1 MGTLRPISTDSDGVY
16 SDRQYTN
23 AYPVSIRWQAAD
35 FKTTVSQTTSTGV
48 NPTSTADSSA
58 SSSGLSTGAKI
69 GIGVGV
75 SLGVTLAI
83 LLILATFCVRRRRRQ
98 NDKPRPAEMAASTKF
113 TTELASDRTTT
124 RAELDGAA
132 PPELLGTSRA
142 ELDSST
148 RAELDTSTRAEL
160 GS

>member
-1 MGTLRPISTDSDGVY
+1 MGTLRPISTDSNGVY

-35 FKTTVSQTTSTGV
+35 FKTTAPQTTSTGV
-48 NPTSTADSSA
+48 KSTNPADSLA
-58 SSSGLSTGAKI
+58 PSSGLSTGAKI

-75 SLGVTLAI
+75 SLGVILATV
-83 LLILATFCVRRRRRQ
+83 LILATFCVRRRRRQ
-98 NDKPRPAEMAASTKF
+98 NDKPQLAEMPASTNF

-124 RAELDGAA
+124 RAELNGAT

-148 RAELDTSTRAEL
+148 RAELGAEKRAV
-160 GS
+160 SD